1 MNNKNIFY
9 SENDLKKMKLV
20 KQEVISFGFSSKS
33 ASCIT
38 VYSPEASAIAALID
52 PPLPRFTLFSKKEPL

>member
-20 KQEVISFGFSSKS
+20 KQEVIKEMKFNEYISLKISQD
-33 ASCIT
+33 
-38 VYSPEASAIAALID
+38 PEN
-52 PPLPRFTLFSKKEPL
+52 KKKIH